1 MAATDTTKNRDRVI
15 RPDLSIKETL
25 RKYIYEAGH
34 VIMACLLVLM
44 LFTPQVFEL
53 TALMF
58 FGVYMVHRKMPFP
71 EGASSFGK
79 EQKGS
84 TPLYCMGLDMSMKQ
98 PVWFSDAQMRTHM
111 LVMGTT
117 GAGKTEFLLYLS
129 AQAMA
134 QGSGVI
140 FVDGKGDIKTWFRLF
155 SIARRFGMEEN
166 LRVLNFGTNRKVGDI
181 KYDLSNTIN
190 PFTLG
195 DAGQLAEM
203 MSALM
208 AESGGDGAMW
218 KGRAESM
225 MRALLTALVDLRDL
239 GLLPLGP
246 GTLSDYMPLDKM
258 GAFETDARIS
268 DLGRLEVKRYLDS
281 LPGFR
286 AGGQGKA
293 EADKQ
298 HGFLT
303 MQFTEILGMFNN
315 AYGHIMAFKLGEI
328 DMYDVIVNRRSL
340 YVMLPSMEKSGNSVK
355 NLGKI
360 VVNQIRAALSRTLG
374 SGIKGSRA
382 DKLEARPTNAKTP
395 MLCILDEYGS
405 YAVEGFGE
413 VAAQAR
419 SIGFAT
425 VFAVQDWASLEK
437 ADSRGNEAQ
446 RIWANTN
453 IKVIMKVED
462 SKSTMPI
469 VLDRIKEGYV
479 LSDQGKE
486 YNDTGGLKN
495 QKSLGYKEVKR
506 LDPLKLFTLK
516 NGRMYI
522 LYEDRF
528 HEVQSSFLPDDKGA
542 WANVQYI
549 KPGRLLPLQPPNMEQ
564 IGQEIAMSRNWVFSS
579 NNQSETI
586 LDADIPDEAGF
597 FREAIKLMNEYP
609 DEDPARQGLEFVRVY
624 MRTAL
629 QAAAREAHKL
639 FTNAAAGGTDS
650 TGSTG
655 STGSSG
661 ANNAPYGQSTPKA
674 APPNAN
680 ATVPWQ
686 SPAPDAD
693 DEDFDNMV
701 DDSYQEPDEGDP
713 YVVQDFDDEEEGSTN
728 YPESHNAN
736 MSALQTKEYVKGAV
750 EISEDSDGDYTKN
763 IVSRV
768 ADGRFADDDDGAT
781 KGSQEDDDDSY

>member
-1 MAATDTTKNRDRVI
+1 MMMAA
-15 RPDLSIKETL
+15 
-25 RKYIYEAGH
+25 
-34 VIMACLLVLM
+34 LLAIM
-44 LFTPQVFEL
+44 LFFPQGFEF
-53 TALMF
+53 TALLF
-58 FGVYMVHRKMPFP
+58 LGVYLIHRKMPFP

-79 EQKGS
+79 EQKPG

-98 PVWFSDAQMRTHM
+98 PVWFSDSQMRTHM

-155 SIARRFGMEEN
+155 SIAKRFGMEEN
-166 LRVLNFGTNRKVGDI
+166 LRVLNFGTNRKMGDI

-208 AESGGDGAMW
+208 AEAGGDGGMW

-225 MRALLTALVDLRDL
+225 MRALLTALVDLREA
-239 GLLPLGP
+239 GILPLGP
-246 GTLSDYMPLDKM
+246 GALSDYMPLDKI
-258 GAFETDARIS
+258 ALFENDPRIS
-268 DLGRLEVKRYLDS
+268 DLGRLEVKRFLDT

-286 AGGQGKA
+286 AGGQGKT

-298 HGFLT
+298 HGFLS

-328 DMYDVIVNRRSL
+328 DMYDVIINRRSL
-340 YVMLPSMEKSGNSVK
+340 YVMLPSMEKSGNSIK

-382 DKLEARPTNAKTP
+382 EKLDARPTNSKTP

-419 SIGFAT
+419 SIGFST

-437 ADSRGNEAQ
+437 ADAKGNEAQ

-486 YNDTGGLKN
+486 YSDAGMGGLKN
-495 QKSLGYKEVKR
+495 QRSLGYKEIKR

-522 LYEDRF
+522 LYENRF

-542 WANVQYI
+542 WANVQSI
-549 KPGRLLPLQPPNMEQ
+549 SPGRLLPLQPPNMEQ
-564 IGQEIAMSRNWVFSS
+564 IGQEIAMSRNWVFAS
-579 NNQSETI
+579 NNQNNKI
-586 LDADIPDEAGF
+586 LDEDIPEEAGF
-597 FREAIKLMNEYP
+597 FKEAVDLMNEYP
-609 DEDPARQGLEFVRVY
+609 DDDPARQGLEFIRVY

-629 QAAAREAHKL
+629 QSSAREAHKL
-639 FTNAAAGGTDS
+639 FVNGSGGAAGASG
-650 TGSTG
+650 GG
-655 STGSSG
+655 GGNQSS
-661 ANNAPYGQSTPKA
+661 PYGASTPKT
-674 APPNAN
+674 APPTAN
-680 ATVPWQ
+680 ASVPWH
-686 SPAPDAD
+686 SPNTDNESEEEQDENFD
-693 DEDFDNMV
+693 DMV
-701 DDSYQEPDEGDP
+701 DDSYQEPDDGDP
-713 YVVQDFDDEEEGSTN
+713 YVVQDFDDDDDGSAN
-728 YPESHNAN
+728 YPESHNGSMAP
-736 MSALQTKEYVKGAV
+736 LQSREYVKGAV
-750 EISEDSDGDYTKN
+750 EISEDRDGDYTKN
-763 IVSRV
+763 IISRV
-768 ADGRFADDDDGAT
+768 ADGRFGDDDDG
-781 KGSQEDDDDSY
+781 SEDDSGEY

>member
-1 MAATDTTKNRDRVI
+1 MATTDTTKNRDKVI
-15 RPDLSIKETL
+15 REDLSFSESL
-25 RKYIYEAGH
+25 RKNIYEAGH
-34 VIMACLLVLM
+34 IILASLVGLTLLVPQ
-44 LFTPQVFEL
+44 LFEIIALVFVGIYL
-53 TALMF
+53 
-58 FGVYMVHRKMPFP
+58 VHRKMPFP
-71 EGASSFGK
+71 EGRSSFGPA
-79 EQKGS
+79 QNGS

-98 PVWFSDAQMRTHM
+98 PVWFSDSQMRTHM

-208 AESGGDGAMW
+208 AEAGGDGGMW

-258 GAFETDARIS
+258 GAFENDARIS
-268 DLGRLEVKRYLDS
+268 DLGRLEIKRYLDS

-382 DKLEARPTNAKTP
+382 EKLEARPTNSKTP

-419 SIGFAT
+419 SIGFST

-437 ADSRGNEAQ
+437 ADSKGNEAQ

-486 YNDTGGLKN
+486 YSDAGFGGLKN
-495 QKSLGYKEVKR
+495 QRSLGYKEIKR

-522 LYEDRF
+522 LYENRF

-542 WANVQYI
+542 WANVQSI
-549 KPGRLLPLQPPNMEQ
+549 RPGRLLPLQPPNMEQ
-564 IGQEIAMSRNWVFSS
+564 IGQEVAMSRNWGKFQTESQDGKV
-579 NNQSETI
+579 
-586 LDADIPDEAGF
+586 LDSDIPDESSF
-597 FREAIKLMNEYP
+597 FREAMKLMNEYP
-609 DEDPARQGLEFVRVY
+609 DSDPARQGLEFVRVY

-639 FTNAAAGGTDS
+639 FTNAASGGADSGGGAGNS
-650 TGSTG
+650 
-655 STGSSG
+655 
-661 ANNAPYGQSTPKA
+661 PYGPSTPKST
-674 APPNAN
+674 PPTAN

-686 SPAPDAD
+686 SPAEDGE
-693 DEDFDNMV
+693 EDFDHMV

-713 YVVQDFDDEEEGSTN
+713 YVVQDFDDDDDGATN

-750 EISEDSDGDYTKN
+750 EISEDPDGDYTKN

-768 ADGRFADDDDGAT
+768 SDGRFDDDDDGAT
-781 KGSQEDDDDSY
+781 ATGTGEDDDENY